1 MYTKPIIAFVGSTKS
16 GKSTNLNC
24 LFRIPV
30 FKSES
35 LECTALLTELVVD
48 GSRFGVF
55 TVFDASGNP
64 RDYPIE
70 AFVDYQFR
78 ETDQKIVMYCER
90 SDLLDH
96 ARFVDVPGYDS
107 TVASSQNR
115 IATDF
120 LSAPENYDVLV
131 HVINPG
137 NAVRLDAAAVLPAP
151 RIIVINRIDE
161 EIKWHDEASSPASVI
176 QERVEETRASLID
189 GLTKSDLMPTVVGG
203 SAIVGLASFCW
214 SETIFQ
220 EILDLAKTANMR
232 ILSAKNFFGNSD
244 RKALAEAASAAL
256 RCSSDDPSYQP
267 SFPAIRFAIGLSI
280 RESIDGSEILR
291 KRLRVSSGVDEV
303 RDAILGVVH
312 TPLVQMRRDR
322 LSDAKGCQTQV
333 DETEEALR
341 QTRLLAQN
349 AKRLTQKHVS
359 AETWASTEDLKF
371 YDDVRRYLAE
381 RADILAK
388 QSYNHGQ
395 RCERAESEYIRFGTD
410 LVCRR
415 LVEGSDAFSDGEKRV
430 LLALF
435 GGDASLIA
443 EAPAWL
449 ETGRTDGSDGVLRQF
464 VCQHAF
470 SKIQQKEKN
479 S

>member
-1 MYTKPIIAFVGSTKS
+1 MYTKPIIAFFGPTKS
-16 GKSTNLNC
+16 GKSSNLNC

-48 GSRFGVF
+48 GSRLEEF

-70 AFVDYQFR
+70 ALVDYQVR

-96 ARFVDVPGYDS
+96 ARLVDVPGYDS
-107 TVASSQNR
+107 TVASSHNR
-115 IATDF
+115 IATAF

-131 HVINPG
+131 NVINPG
-137 NAVRLDAAAVLPAP
+137 NVVRLEAAAGLPAP

-161 EIKWHDEASSPASVI
+161 EIKWHLKASSPASVI
-176 QERVEETRASLID
+176 QERVEETREALIQ

-214 SETIFQ
+214 EETIFQ
-220 EILDLAKTANMR
+220 GILDLAKTGDMR
-232 ILSAKNFFGNSD
+232 LLFAKNFFGNDD

-280 RESIDGSEILR
+280 RESIKRSDILR

-303 RDAILGVVH
+303 REAILGVVH

-322 LSDAKGCQTQV
+322 LSDAKGYQTQV
-333 DETEEALR
+333 DETLR

-359 AETWASTEDLKF
+359 AETWGSTEDLKF
-371 YDDVRRYLAE
+371 YDDVRGYLAE
-381 RADILAK
+381 RADLLAK

-449 ETGRTDGSDGVLRQF
+449 DTGRTDGSNGVLRQF